1 MKDLKTLLEASLLDN
16 AISEASLLDID
27 GTMEEGD
34 KFENVNLTSLYNSKS
49 KGEFEAKLKVFR
61 SMVEDKN
68 IEVTSIKP
76 RTTYIVFQEIFPK
89 KYDPDLC
96 YLSIFIGTIKD
107 LYQIVWV
114 HDSIKGKHKVRI
126 ERKGLI
132 SLEYLFDRS
141 IFGNVKRNA
150 YICPK
155 KIKDEANKLIIYNL
169 K

>member
-1 MKDLKTLLEASLLDN
+1 MLNMKDLKTLL
-16 AISEASLLDID
+16 EASLLDID

-49 KGEFEAKLKVFR
+49 KGEFEAKFKVFK

-68 IEVTSIKP
+68 TEVTSIKP
-76 RTTYIVFQEIFPK
+76 RTTYIVFQEFFPK
-89 KYDPDLC
+89 KHDPDLC
-96 YLSIFIGTIKD
+96 NLSVFIGTDKD

-126 ERKGLI
+126 ERKGLV
-132 SLEYLFDRS
+132 SLKYLFDCS
-141 IFGNVKRNA
+141 IFGNAKRNA